1 MLARVFTE
9 QRDHCNSY
17 DVKCCHIVKTAAV
30 FILLWLRSCDTSREL
45 LTQTVPKSDQEVGA

>member
-9 QRDHCNSY
+9 QCDHYNSY

-30 FILLWLRSCDTSREL
+30 FFLLWLQSCDTSREL
-45 LTQTVPKSDQEVGA
+45 LTQTVPKSDQEDGA